1 MKSISIPS
9 TSIKNINMRFVIL
22 PLRVIAVL
30 SAFVFVL
37 NFCYEIFISYNSRT
51 NQQWAISGAI
61 FVLAVW
67 AVLDLRV
74 IANNIVSSFLKNLY
88 YFLWLQVSIAMMR
101 PVIGFFID
109 ISTNYSWVRIFGP
122 EMGWRWFLLIV
133 YAGLFIAIMDSIINL
148 FSFNEKKKAQALES
162 ENDKLLIEKESL
174 IYTLQKANKTAA
186 TGALSAAIAHELNQP
201 LGASSLNIQLL
212 KMILGKE
219 AFNAGQ
225 VKEVLD
231 SLEGDNQ
238 RAATIVK
245 SMRSIFT
252 EADTKSKEIQLGDL
266 IVKVLNIVKPDL
278 KSKNIQ
284 IKYELDN
291 DLMIRVNPSE
301 LQQVI
306 LNLLINAIQSLEN
319 SKGTNRNISIQAV
332 KEHQSVRLSISDNG
346 SGVPAEFRP
355 QLFELLYTTKQ
366 NGMGLGLWLCKH
378 IITKNVGTISYEDA
392 ADGGAKF
399 VMELPSY

>member
-1 MKSISIPS
+1 
-9 TSIKNINMRFVIL
+9 
-22 PLRVIAVL
+22 
-30 SAFVFVL
+30 
-37 NFCYEIFISYNSRT
+37 
-51 NQQWAISGAI
+51 
-61 FVLAVW
+61 
-67 AVLDLRV
+67 
-74 IANNIVSSFLKNLY
+74 
-88 YFLWLQVSIAMMR
+88 MMR